1 MDTVYYVLNKNE
13 LLQKVPKG
21 ELEKRRLI
29 IFNEFFRE
37 VYRRINV
44 SLLSEDKLIFAVKL
58 SEVKLGDGI

>member
-1 MDTVYYVLNKNE
+1 MDTVYDVLNKNE

-44 SLLSEDKLIFAVKL
+44 SLLTEDKVIFAVKL
-58 SEVKLGDGI
+58 SEVKLGDGV

>member
-13 LLQKVPKG
+13 MLQKVPKG

-44 SLLSEDKLIFAVKL
+44 SLLTEDKIIFAVKL
-58 SEVKLGDGI
+58 SEVKLGEGI